1 MSTRKRNILTAAQKR
16 ELCETKERE
25 PHLSFFSL
33 ISEIEEEEKELGR
46 LIALLPKGDLNAKEY
61 IYIEDEM
68 EEGGLTDEEII
79 DAVLNANKEE
89 ENVVDDETDLT
100 PVLEKVSPAE
110 ADKSIDKIMRFLY
123 EQELEFGE
131 VNEELRILKKL
142 HKRVKLQVV
151 NNLKQVNLHHFNITQ
166 V

>member
-1 MSTRKRNILTAAQKR
+1 MSMYLNFYLIFYYQGEIKHQ
-16 ELCETKERE
+16 
-25 PHLSFFSL
+25 LSFTNIFSL
-33 ISEIEEEEKELGR
+33 ISKIEEEEEELRR
-46 LIALLPKGDLNAKEY
+46 LIALLPKGDLDAKEY
-61 IYIEDEM
+61 IHIEDEM

-89 ENVVDDETDLT
+89 KNMADDKTDLT
-100 PVLEKVSPAE
+100 PILEKVSPAE
-110 ADKSIDKIMRFLY
+110 ADKSIDKIIRFLY
-123 EQELEFGE
+123 EQEPEFGE